1 MPTVTLPPLK
11 PRSFRRLASDDAGQ
25 ALRHYV
31 MAIALATVLVVL
43 VFTWYAD
50 AIYAAVLDFL
60 TTVR

>member
-1 MPTVTLPPLK
+1 MPTVKLPP
-11 PRSFRRLASDDAGQ
+11 PRLLRRLSSDAAGQ

-31 MAIALATVLVVL
+31 MAIALATVLIVL
-43 VFTWYAD
+43 VFTWFAD